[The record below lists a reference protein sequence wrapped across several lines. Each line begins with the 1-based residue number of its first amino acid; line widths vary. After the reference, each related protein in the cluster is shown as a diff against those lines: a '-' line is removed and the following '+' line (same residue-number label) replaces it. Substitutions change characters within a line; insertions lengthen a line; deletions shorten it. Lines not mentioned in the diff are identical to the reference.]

1 MNEDWSADSPPKP
14 QPPRSIA
21 VMLMFGLLFF
31 VLVVVPV
38 GMVIYILIDA
48 MATLAPTPADKKPG
62 MQAILIGL
70 TALALGVV
78 AVFALQ
84 WFLLKAIFA
93 RLTVEGETSSPSAT
107 NEEESSEA
115 PPKPL

>member
-1 MNEDWSADSPPKP
+1 MNEDWSADNPPKSD
-14 QPPRSIA
+14 PPRSIA

-38 GMVIYILIDA
+38 GMVFYILIDA
-48 MATLAPTPADKKPG
+48 IATVAPTTGDKKPA
-62 MQAILIGL
+62 QAILIGL
-70 TALALGVV
+70 SALALGAM

-107 NEEESSEA
+107 TEEESSEP